1 MKRDHIEK
9 LLIISAIVILTI
21 LYLLGVANVP
31 FHPDESTYLFMSN
44 DFDALLTHP
53 AQLFWQPGNENDL
66 RQHYREL
73 DPPLP
78 RYVIGIGRHIAG
90 LPALSV
96 DWDWSK
102 TWEENQA
109 AGALP
114 SFDLLLTGR
123 LSVAVF
129 FPLTLFLIYSIGKS
143 LGGQLTAWLAFLL
156 FASNALILLHTRRA
170 MGESLLIFTIALTLW
185 SMLRFRKR
193 PWLVAIPIALAF
205 CAKPTSAPL
214 IMLGIISIAWPIP
227 GIIRSKRIIL
237 RDLALYLLIFA
248 SIAFLLNPFLW
259 SDPIHAALGAL
270 VNRQVLMERQASE
283 LQAVRPDQVLDTI
296 PNKIIGMV
304 AQLFLT
310 EPATSDIGNYVNQ
323 TRPTEIAYFS
333 NPLNHLFRNL
343 IAGSFFWI
351 LSLVGFLFA
360 ILKAWRSTGNSQRII
375 GLILLGTIFQFIFLI
390 AVLHISWQRYY
401 LPMVPYVCLW
411 IAFSITQAKNLVTRQ
426 VKNKAKKGMQ

>member
-1 MKRDHIEK
+1 MKRDQIEK
-9 LLIISAIVILTI
+9 LLIISAISILTF
-21 LYLLGVANVP
+21 LYLLGVADVP

-78 RYVIGIGRHIAG
+78 RYVIGIGRHIVG
-90 LPALSV
+90 LTALAV

-123 LSVAVF
+123 LSVAIF

-156 FASNALILLHTRRA
+156 FASNALILLHTRRVMA
-170 MGESLLIFTIALTLW
+170 ESLLIFTIALSLW
-185 SMLRFRKR
+185 SMLRLRKR
-193 PWLVAIPIALAF
+193 PWLVAITVALAF

-214 IMLGIISIAWPIP
+214 IILGIVSVSWPIA
-227 GIIRSKRIIL
+227 GIIRPKRVIL
-237 RDLALYLLIFA
+237 RDLALYILILMSVTF
-248 SIAFLLNPFLW
+248 FLNPFLW
-259 SDPIHAALGAL
+259 SDPIHAAWGAL
-270 VNRQVLMERQASE
+270 VNRQVLMESQAAA

-310 EPATSDIGNYVNQ
+310 QPAIADIGNYINQ
-323 TRPTEIAYFS
+323 TQLTEIAYFS

-343 IAGSFFWI
+343 ITGSFFWI

-360 ILKAWRSTGNSQRII
+360 CLKAWRSTGNSQRII
-375 GLILLGTIFQFIFLI
+375 GLILLGTIFQFIFLM

-401 LPMVPYVCLW
+401 LPMVPYACLW
-411 IAFSITQAKNLVTRQ
+411 IALAITQAKNLVIRQ
-426 VKNKAKKGMQ
+426 VENKAKKSVQ

>member
-1 MKRDHIEK
+1 
-9 LLIISAIVILTI
+9 
-21 LYLLGVANVP
+21 
-31 FHPDESTYLFMSN
+31 MSD

-53 AQLFWQPGNENDL
+53 AQLFWQPSNENDV
-66 RQHYREL
+66 RQRYREL

-90 LPALSV
+90 LPALAV
-96 DWDWSK
+96 DWNWAK

-114 SFDLLLTGR
+114 SFDLLQTGR

-156 FASNALILLHTRRA
+156 FASNALILLHTRRVMA
-170 MGESLLIFTIALTLW
+170 ESLLIFTIALSLW

-193 PWLVAIPIALAF
+193 PWLVAITVAMAF
-205 CAKPTSAPL
+205 CAKPSSAPL
-214 IMLGIISIAWPIP
+214 IILGIVSVAWPIP
-227 GIIRSKRIIL
+227 GIIRPKRVIQ
-237 RDLALYLLIFA
+237 RDLALYILIFA
-248 SIAFLLNPFLW
+248 SVAFLLNPFLW
-259 SDPIHAALGAL
+259 SNPIHAAWGAL
-270 VNRQVLMERQASE
+270 INRQVLMERQATA

-310 EPATSDIGNYVNQ
+310 QPATADIGNYVNQ
-323 TRPTEIAYFS
+323 TQATEIAYFS

-343 IAGSFFWI
+343 IAGGFFWI

-360 ILKAWRSTGNSQRII
+360 CLKAWRSTGNSQRII
-375 GLILLGTIFQFIFLI
+375 GLILLGTIFQFILLI
-390 AVLHISWQRYY
+390 AVLHVSWQRYY
-401 LPMVPYVCLW
+401 LPMVPYTCLW
-411 IAFSITQAKNLVTRQ
+411 IAFAITQVKNLVIRQ
-426 VKNKAKKGMQ
+426 VENKAKKGVQ